1 MGDDGSVADLAHL
14 IEDGPL
20 ADHPGPVLL
29 VGIDGRVLARNIP
42 AGPLS
47 HRFLGGEL
55 PAVTA
60 MVAAVTAGTGS
71 QRFKISDDET
81 GSTIDLVAIPV
92 NGQLVLLVG
101 RDVSLDHNLRA
112 ALVDSRQ
119 RYKDLVEIS
128 SDFAWETGPTGQF
141 VFVSTAGALGYDPD
155 EMVGRPAGR
164 FLVVPEGLDIVS
176 PFETREPVQGI
187 EVRFRRADGEVATLE
202 ASAAPLFDDKGR
214 WSGARGV
221 CRDVSE
227 ARLRDAALSRA
238 RSRERLTTYIVR
250 AIRDE
255 IEPDRM
261 LDAAAQALT
270 RALSADG
277 CALFRIVPG
286 AGLDQAVGI
295 GVRVPSRVVDDLR
308 EAIVY
313 TREPVVAEIEEGAAL
328 AHQLSYHQEMNGTV
342 VLWRAGT
349 GAFWDEEEV
358 ALLVEVADQ
367 LGIALQQVAAHE
379 HLRILSSTDA
389 MTGLLNRRAFDEAIT
404 ARLGRGAAGS
414 PAQGTLAYVD
424 LDNFK
429 KVNDTRGHQVGD
441 RALIRVAEILK
452 REAADGDLVARL
464 GGDEFAV
471 WMEGVGATG
480 APERAERILESVRE
494 LLPYSGGPDHPLGLS
509 IGMAVLE
516 PGSRETREEL
526 VARADAVMYEIKHGG
541 KGWYRIAGTPQSA
554 DPNRTVATTPPVETP
569 RDRRQSR

>member
-1 MGDDGSVADLAHL
+1 MGDDGSAADLVQL
-14 IEDGPL
+14 IEHGPL

-29 VGIDGRVLARNIP
+29 VGTDGRVLARNIP
-42 AGPLS
+42 GSPLA
-47 HRFLGGEL
+47 HRFVAGEL

-71 QRFKISDDET
+71 QSFKISDDDT
-81 GSTIDLVAIPV
+81 GSTTDLAAIPV
-92 NGQLVLLVG
+92 SGHLALLVG

-155 EMVGRPAGR
+155 ELVGRPAAR

-176 PFETREPVQGI
+176 AFVAREPVQGV
-187 EVRFRRADGEVATLE
+187 EVRFRRADGGVATLE
-202 ASAAPLFDDKGR
+202 AAAAPLFDDTGR

-221 CRDVSE
+221 CRDVTE
-227 ARLRDAALSRA
+227 ARLRDAALTRA

-250 AIRDE
+250 MIRDE

-261 LDAAAQALT
+261 LDAAAEALT

-295 GVRVPSRVVDDLR
+295 GESVPTRVIDDLR
-308 EAIVY
+308 EAIVD

-342 VLWRAGT
+342 VLWRDGAG
-349 GAFWDEEEV
+349 AVWDEEEV

-379 HLRILSSTDA
+379 HLRTLSSTDA
-389 MTGLLNRRAFDEAIT
+389 MTGLLNRRAFDDAIS
-404 ARLGRGAAGS
+404 ARLAEAGAGG
-414 PAQGTLAYVD
+414 GTLAYVD

-429 KVNDTRGHQVGD
+429 KVNDARGHQVGD
-441 RALIRVAEILK
+441 RALIHVAEILT
-452 REAADGDLVARL
+452 REARAGDMVARL

-471 WMEGVGATG
+471 WMEGVDAAS
-480 APERAERILESVRE
+480 APARAERILDSGRE
-494 LLPYSGGPDHPLGLS
+494 LLPYSGDPGYPLGLS

-516 PGSRETREEL
+516 PGSSESREAL

-541 KGWYRIAGTPQSA
+541 KGWYRIAAMPPA
-554 DPNRTVATTPPVETP
+554 AVPPHPTTPP

>member
-1 MGDDGSVADLAHL
+1 LDKVLEAREMGEDGSVADLVHL

-29 VGIDGRVLARNIP
+29 VGTDGRVLARNIP
-42 AGPLS
+42 GAPFA

-71 QRFKISDDET
+71 QNFKISDEDT
-81 GSTIDLVAIPV
+81 GSTLDLAAIPV
-92 NGQLVLLVG
+92 TGHLALLVG

-155 EMVGRPAGR
+155 ELVGRTADR
-164 FLVVPEGLDIVS
+164 FLVVPEGLEIVS
-176 PFETREPVQGI
+176 PFDTREPVQGV
-187 EVRFRRADGEVATLE
+187 EVRFQRADGGISTLE

-221 CRDVSE
+221 CRDVTE
-227 ARLRDAALSRA
+227 ARLRDAALTRA
-238 RSRERLTTYIVR
+238 RTRERLTTYIVR

-255 IEPDRM
+255 IAPDRM
-261 LDAAAQALT
+261 LDAAAEALT

-277 CALFRIVPG
+277 CALYRIVPG
-286 AGLDQAVGI
+286 AGLDLAVGI
-295 GVRVPSRVVDDLR
+295 GQSVPGRVVDDLR
-308 EAIVY
+308 EAIVV

-358 ALLVEVADQ
+358 GLLVEVVDQ
-367 LGIALQQVAAHE
+367 LGIALQQAAAHE
-379 HLRILSSTDA
+379 HLRTLSSTDA
-389 MTGLLNRRAFDEAIT
+389 MTGLLNRRAFDEVIAGRLT
-404 ARLGRGAAGS
+404 AHGVG
-414 PAQGTLAYVD
+414 PGTLAYVD

-441 RALIRVAEILK
+441 RALIRVADILK
-452 REAADGDLVARL
+452 RQAQAGDFVARL

-471 WMEGVGATG
+471 WMEGVGIED
-480 APERAERILESVRE
+480 APDRAENILESVRE
-494 LLPYSGGPDHPLGLS
+494 LLPFSGSPDHPLGLS
-509 IGMAVLE
+509 IGMAVVA
-516 PGSRETREEL
+516 PGSGETRDEL

-541 KGWYRIAGTPQSA
+541 KGWYRIAEPAHTPA
-554 DPNRTVATTPPVETP
+554 HTPAATPE
-569 RDRRQSR
+569 RLQSR

>member
-1 MGDDGSVADLAHL
+1 MGDEAAVADLLQL

-29 VGIDGRVLARNIP
+29 VGTDGRVLARNIP
-42 AGPLS
+42 GAPLAM
-47 HRFLGGEL
+47 RFASGEL

-71 QRFKISDDET
+71 QSFKISDEDT
-81 GSTIDLVAIPV
+81 GSTIDLAAIPV
-92 NGQLVLLVG
+92 SGRLALLVG

-155 EMVGRPAGR
+155 ELVGRPAER

-176 PFETREPVQGI
+176 PFVAREPVQGV
-187 EVRFRRADGEVATLE
+187 EVRFRRADGGVSTLE
-202 ASAAPLFDDKGR
+202 ASAAPLFDDRGR

-221 CRDVSE
+221 CRDVTE
-227 ARLRDAALSRA
+227 ARQRDAALTRA

-250 AIRDE
+250 TIRDE
-255 IEPDRM
+255 IEPARM
-261 LDAAAQALT
+261 LDAAAEALSRALT
-270 RALSADG
+270 ADG
-277 CALFRIVPG
+277 CALYRIVPG
-286 AGLDQAVGI
+286 AGLDLAVGV
-295 GVRVPSRVVDDLR
+295 GASVPSRVVDDLR
-308 EAIVY
+308 EAIVEA
-313 TREPVVAEIEEGAAL
+313 REPVIAEVEEGAAL

-342 VLWRAGT
+342 ALWRGGAG
-349 GAFWDEEEV
+349 AVWDEEEV

-379 HLRILSSTDA
+379 HLRTLSSTDA
-389 MTGLLNRRAFDEAIT
+389 MTGLLNRRGFEDAFAS
-404 ARLGRGAAGS
+404 RLELGDAGAAV
-414 PAQGTLAYVD
+414 GTLAYVD

-441 RALIRVAEILK
+441 RALIHVAEILS
-452 REAADGDLVARL
+452 RESRAGDLVARL

-471 WMEGVGATG
+471 WMEGVDA
-480 APERAERILESVRE
+480 AAAAARAERVLEAVRE
-494 LLPYSGGPDHPLGLS
+494 LEPYSGDPEHPLGLS
-509 IGMAVLE
+509 IGMAIRP
-516 PGSRETREEL
+516 PGSHETREEL

-541 KGWYRIAGTPQSA
+541 KGWYRIAGMPPPAVSPQA
-554 DPNRTVATTPPVETP
+554 PAP
-569 RDRRQSR
+569 RDRRQNP

>member
-1 MGDDGSVADLAHL
+1 MGDEGAVAELVQL

-29 VGIDGRVLARNIP
+29 VGTDGRVLARNIP
-42 AGPLS
+42 GAPLAL
-47 HRFLGGEL
+47 RFANFEL

-71 QRFKISDDET
+71 QSFKLSDDDT
-81 GSTIDLVAIPV
+81 GSTTDLSAIPV
-92 NGQLVLLVG
+92 SGRLALLVG

-155 EMVGRPAGR
+155 ELVGRPADR

-176 PFETREPVQGI
+176 PFVAREPMQGV
-187 EVRFRRADGEVATLE
+187 EVRFRRADGEVSTLE

-221 CRDVSE
+221 CRDVTE
-227 ARLRDAALSRA
+227 ARQRDAALTRA

-250 AIRDE
+250 AMRDE
-255 IEPDRM
+255 IEPARM
-261 LDAAAQALT
+261 LDAAAEALS

-277 CALFRIVPG
+277 CALYRIVPG
-286 AGLDQAVGI
+286 AGLDLAVGI
-295 GVRVPSRVVDDLR
+295 GENVPTRVVDDLR
-308 EAIVY
+308 EAIVQ

-342 VLWRAGT
+342 ALWRAGRD
-349 GAFWDEEEV
+349 AVWDDEEV

-379 HLRILSSTDA
+379 HLRTLSSTDA
-389 MTGLLNRRAFDEAIT
+389 MTGLLNRRGFDDAFASRMELAGT
-404 ARLGRGAAGS
+404 GAAV
-414 PAQGTLAYVD
+414 GTLAYVD

-429 KVNDTRGHQVGD
+429 KVNDTLGHQVGD
-441 RALIRVAEILK
+441 RALIHVADMLI
-452 REAADGDLVARL
+452 RESRGGDLVARL
-464 GGDEFAV
+464 GGDEFAM
-471 WMEGVGATG
+471 WMEGAD
-480 APERAERILESVRE
+480 AAAASARAERILATARE
-494 LLPYSGGPDHPLGLS
+494 LEQFSGDSDHPLGLS
-509 IGMAVLE
+509 IGMAIRDA
-516 PGSRETREEL
+516 GSQESCEAL
-526 VARADAVMYEIKHGG
+526 VGRADAVMYEIKHGG
-541 KGWYRIAGTPQSA
+541 KGWYRIAGTPASTH
-554 DPNRTVATTPPVETP
+554 PS
-569 RDRRQSR
+569 RDQRQSR